1 MKISFYNGVSGLV
14 AYQEELNR
22 VSNNVA
28 NANTVGFKPS
38 QSTFSA
44 LLHTRM
50 AVNSEPQPLT
60 GHGVKIQDPRLLCQ
74 QGAALQTGH
83 PLDFALMGEGFF
95 AVERPDGSTAY
106 TRSGAFD
113 ISMEGDSGY
122 LVTSD
127 GAYVLDRRGRRIE
140 VEPEDRDGP
149 LDLEGLAEQI
159 GVYAIPNPYG
169 LEPVGGNC
177 YVTTAPSGEAEAMD
191 EGAYQLLQGTL
202 EQSAVNLSDEMVS
215 VIAAQR
221 AFRLNAKL
229 VQTADELEQTVN
241 NLR

>member
-1 MKISFYNGVSGLV
+1 M
-14 AYQEELNR
+14 
-22 VSNNVA
+22 
-28 NANTVGFKPS
+28 
-38 QSTFSA
+38 
-44 LLHTRM
+44 
-50 AVNSEPQPLT
+50 
-60 GHGVKIQDPRLLCQ
+60 
-74 QGAALQTGH
+74 
-83 PLDFALMGEGFF
+83 
-95 AVERPDGSTAY
+95 ERPDGSTAY

-127 GAYVLDRRGRRIE
+127 GACVLDRRGRRIE
-140 VEPEDRDGP
+140 VEPEDRDSP

-159 GVYAIPNPYG
+159 GVYAIPNPYS